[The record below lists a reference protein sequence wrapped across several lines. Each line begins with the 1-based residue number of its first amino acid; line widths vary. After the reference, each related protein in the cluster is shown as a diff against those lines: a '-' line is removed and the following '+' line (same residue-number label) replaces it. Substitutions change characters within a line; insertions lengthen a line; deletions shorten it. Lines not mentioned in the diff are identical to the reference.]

1 MNGRR
6 MTMHTPE
13 DEIATQS
20 FERKSKIQVTAPKN
34 HDQPCLTRNLTED
47 FDYMT
52 LCTEETRQ
60 RFADLRARR
69 KK

>member
-1 MNGRR
+1 MNGKR
-6 MTMHTPE
+6 MTFHTPE
-13 DEIATQS
+13 EELGS
-20 FERKSKIQVTAPKN
+20 FERTGKRKAPKN

-47 FDYMT
+47 FDYMS